1 MQCGY
6 LDTMHILVAACSLGN
21 GVSLAF
27 SMDTVPGPDLAPH
40 TDLNNL

>member
-6 LDTMHILVAACSLGN
+6 LDTACSLGN

-27 SMDTVPGPDLAPH
+27 SMDTVPGLDLAPY